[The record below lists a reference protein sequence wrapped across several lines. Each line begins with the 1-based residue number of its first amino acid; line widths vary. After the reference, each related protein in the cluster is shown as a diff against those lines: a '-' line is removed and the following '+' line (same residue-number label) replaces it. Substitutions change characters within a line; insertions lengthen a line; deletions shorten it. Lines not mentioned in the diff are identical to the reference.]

1 MYVFGFRW
9 PEWKQLK
16 KTGRLKMTKNRS
28 SFAFPFIESFDNSHL
43 YFRVR
48 SVRENDYKLAG

>member
-1 MYVFGFRW
+1 MARMETDCNKEIGSR
-9 PEWKQLK
+9 
-16 KTGRLKMTKNRS
+16 KMTKNRS

-48 SVRENDYKLAG
+48 SVRENGYDYLVII